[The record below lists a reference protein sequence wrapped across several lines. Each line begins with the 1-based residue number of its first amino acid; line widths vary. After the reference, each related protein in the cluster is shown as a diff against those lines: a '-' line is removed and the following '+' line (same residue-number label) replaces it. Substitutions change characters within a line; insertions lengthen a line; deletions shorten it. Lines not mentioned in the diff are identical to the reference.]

1 MKNLIYQYF
10 IPYNKSGE
18 KPIWVDLGMNSAK
31 KYADKINCEY
41 MYYDKKYLNATLNVF
56 ESFRLIFD
64 KTFDEY
70 DNILLLDIDML
81 IRTEENIFDIEF
93 EDIAMVH
100 EYGARN
106 RPPVPGASFDETFWR
121 NYFYDLNRGVISY
134 AKKYLNPNF
143 VWKKSKLY
151 PKDPMVIYN
160 GGFQLWSKEGRLKA
174 RKLFKRNG
182 HDHFKQITGKGE
194 TPYLNMMLI
203 HHKFKVTELPI
214 EWNKLNFQ
222 WKEDGDLGK
231 ITHYN
236 DVVKNKM
243 IEHGT

>member
-10 IPYNKSGE
+10 IPYKSGE

-134 AKKYLNPNF
+134 AKKYL
-143 VWKKSKLY
+143 
-151 PKDPMVIYN
+151 
-160 GGFQLWSKEGRLKA
+160 
-174 RKLFKRNG
+174 
-182 HDHFKQITGKGE
+182 
-194 TPYLNMMLI
+194 
-203 HHKFKVTELPI
+203 
-214 EWNKLNFQ
+214 
-222 WKEDGDLGK
+222 
-231 ITHYN
+231 
-236 DVVKNKM
+236 
-243 IEHGT
+243 